1 MKRRHIIIGDIH
13 GCFDE
18 LRDLLDRVAPSSD
31 DVVISVGDVV
41 RKGPAPDR
49 CLDLWLERGWL
60 GILGNQEKKL
70 LDLVRSGRVADD
82 SDRRMA
88 ARADLLKF
96 IRGWPLYG
104 DFESEGFVVVHGGLL
119 PGTAI
124 DKRSIQ
130 AQRDS
135 VLTLR
140 HVRRR
145 NGGWVPVAK
154 GEEKPGDRFWSEV
167 WDGPRTILYGHTP
180 RQEVRRDP
188 KAIGLDTSCVY
199 GGALTAAVLRDRVW
213 TFESVRARRRY
224 ARPAALKA
232 ESDIIRAR

>member
-18 LRDLLDRVAPSSD
+18 LRDLLDRVAPSPD

-60 GILGNQEKKL
+60 AILGNQEKKL
-70 LDLVRSGRVADD
+70 LDLARSGRVADEP
-82 SDRRMA
+82 DRRVA
-88 ARADLLKF
+88 ERADLLEF
-96 IRGWPLYG
+96 IRGWPLYA
-104 DFESEGFVVVHGGLL
+104 DVEQEGFGVVHGGLL
-119 PGTAI
+119 PDTPI
-124 DKRSIQ
+124 E
-130 AQRDS
+130 AQRDT

-140 HVRRR
+140 YVRRR
-145 NGGWVPVAK
+145 NGGWIPVPK
-154 GEEKPGDRFWSEV
+154 GGEKPGDRFWTEV
-167 WDGPRTILYGHTP
+167 WNGPRTILYGHTP
-180 RQEVRRDP
+180 RQDVRRDP

-199 GGALTAAVLRDRVW
+199 GGALTAAVLRDGAW

-224 ARPAALKA
+224 ALPAALKA